1 MRCGASSYSVNKETS
16 STLYWQD
23 GYGCLSIGKSS
34 LSRVVTYV
42 LKQKERH
49 GLEQDIQ
56 TGLEII
62 DPPAP
67 V

>member
-1 MRCGASSYSVNKETS
+1 MIEENLR
-16 STLYWQD
+16 QD
-23 GYGCLSIGKSS
+23 GYGCLSIAKSS
-34 LSRVVTYV
+34 LSKVITYV

-62 DPPAP
+62 DQPAS